1 MTSIAVGTLALVL
14 VLGTVA
20 PLFADDVSVKGFAG
34 GTGHT
39 S

>member
-1 MTSIAVGTLALVL
+1 MGTRALLL

-20 PLFADDVSVKGFAG
+20 PLMADDVSVKGFSG

-39 S
+39 TDGEY

>member
-1 MTSIAVGTLALVL
+1 VGTWLSCWCS
-14 VLGTVA
+14 GTVA
-20 PLFADDVSVKGFAG
+20 PLLADDVSVKGFSG